1 MSSYALSLDGKH
13 KYDPIFH
20 DEMHGKLNGD
30 LKVYELVGGKDHLL
44 ELLGHSIGFVL
55 TQFTV

>member
-1 MSSYALSLDGKH
+1 
-13 KYDPIFH
+13 
-20 DEMHGKLNGD
+20 MHGKLNSD

-55 TQFTV
+55 TQFIV